1 MLFDEIKKFSLN
13 MFSCY
18 GDNCG
23 LKRCNH
29 PSGECSGSCKNCL
42 DQVHWGPTL
51 NERVDY
57 DCPKLIYS
65 YVNGF
70 LGRYE
75 NNMLTLLND
84 IDLSRYPCFNVLSI
98 GCGAAPDLMA
108 LELVRERKPI
118 FYKGYDRN
126 PLWEDIHNC
135 IEEYA
140 NAFSWLEADLYQK
153 DIFEAFDDGIPKDE
167 EYNVVVIQYL
177 ISHLY
182 NTDQIDD
189 VNILY
194 QGIINLLSYNRLDN
208 SPFLIIINDI
218 DTLNKGRNKIYLLL
232 NRLESAG
239 FSGRATAYSKYPN
252 GDLGEKRW
260 GNCETTLGCIEYTY
274 KATPD
279 TMEGAA
285 LVIELE

>member
-1 MLFDEIKKFSLN
+1 MLFDEINEFSLN
-13 MFSCY
+13 MLSHY

-23 LKRCNH
+23 RRRCNH
-29 PSGECSGSCKNCL
+29 PSGECSGCCQICL
-42 DQVHWGPTL
+42 DQVHWGPTRS
-51 NERVDY
+51 ERVDY
-57 DCPKLIYS
+57 DCPKLIYR
-65 YVNGF
+65 YVNDF
-70 LGRYE
+70 LERYE
-75 NNMLTLLND
+75 DNILTLLSD
-84 IDLSRYPCFNVLSI
+84 IDLRRYPCFNVLSI

-108 LELVRERKPI
+108 LEHVRKRKPV

-140 NAFSWLEADLYQK
+140 NASSWLDADLYQE
-153 DIFEAFDDGIPKDE
+153 DIFEVFDEGMPKDE

-189 VNILY
+189 INLLY

-218 DTLNKGRNKIYLLL
+218 DSCNKGRDKFHILL
-232 NRLESAG
+232 NMLERAG
-239 FSGRATAYSKYPN
+239 YNGRATAYSKHKT
-252 GDLGEKRW
+252 GDLGERRW
-260 GNCETTLGCIEYTY
+260 NAYGTRRGQIDYTY
-274 KATPD
+274 IATPD